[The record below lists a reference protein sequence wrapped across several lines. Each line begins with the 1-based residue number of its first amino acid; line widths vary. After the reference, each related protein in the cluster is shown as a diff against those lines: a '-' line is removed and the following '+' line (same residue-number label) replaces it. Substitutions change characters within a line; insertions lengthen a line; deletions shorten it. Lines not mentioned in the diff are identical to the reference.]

1 MYLSSRSKNA
11 AFKQVLGAVAILNDK
26 NGTTT
31 EDIFFVLDSL
41 HDKKVQRRAVQ
52 SALRIG
58 LKKGLLTCLDN
69 RYKVRRKKKQV
80 ERRKASQVHK
90 FVNKR
95 LKHSKI
101 TKSRVLQSCA
111 RLRRHKR
118 QNQLDGNG
126 IPVRNFEKAC
136 YNNGTDSDIS
146 SADTHISQAGSEPEP
161 MREKTKRSTEEKC
174 PEMNNTANF
183 IKSLPSESF
192 KQNSIKPSGNGR
204 AECGR
209 KNYRRVKA
217 ANEHK
222 KGVNRAGT
230 SAGVNT
236 VSKKLPVDLER
247 CKAQAKQP
255 RYNLRPR
262 TRFRPQELPSYLKQE
277 SRRRVK
283 QEMDK
288 KGSGSDNDGDN
299 NLLS

>member
-11 AFKQVLGAVAILNDK
+11 AFKQVLGAVAILNEK

-69 RYKVRRKKKQV
+69 RYKVQRKKKRV

-90 FVNKR
+90 LVNKR
-95 LKHSKI
+95 FNHSKI
-101 TKSRVLQSCA
+101 TKSRMPQSCV
-111 RLRRHKR
+111 RLRRRKR
-118 QNQLDGNG
+118 QNKLIGNG
-126 IPVRNFEKAC
+126 IPVRNFEWAC
-136 YNNGTDSDIS
+136 SNNGTDSER
-146 SADTHISQAGSEPEP
+146 SAAGTHISQAGSEPEHI
-161 MREKTKRSTEEKC
+161 REQTKRSTKEKC
-174 PEMNNTANF
+174 TDMNNTANF
-183 IKSLPSESF
+183 KKSLSSEIF
-192 KQNSIKPSGNGR
+192 KQNSIKPSENGKE
-204 AECGR
+204 ECGR
-209 KNYRRVKA
+209 KNYKRGKA

-222 KGVNRAGT
+222 EVDNRAGT
-230 SAGVNT
+230 SAGVNK

-262 TRFRPQELPSYLKQE
+262 TRFRPQELPSYLKKE

-288 KGSGSDNDGDN
+288 KGSGSDNEGDN
-299 NLLS
+299 NMFS

>member
-31 EDIFFVLDSL
+31 DDIFFVLDSL

-101 TKSRVLQSCA
+101 TKSRVPQSCA

-161 MREKTKRSTEEKC
+161 MREKTKRSTKEKC

-204 AECGR
+204 AECSR

-236 VSKKLPVDLER
+236 KKLPVDLER
-247 CKAQAKQP
+247 CKAQAKQL

-262 TRFRPQELPSYLKQE
+262 TRFRPQELPSYLKKE

>member
-101 TKSRVLQSCA
+101 TKSRVPQSCA

-161 MREKTKRSTEEKC
+161 MREKTKRSTKEKC

-183 IKSLPSESF
+183 IKSLPSETF

-222 KGVNRAGT
+222 KGVDR
-230 SAGVNT
+230 AGVNT
-236 VSKKLPVDLER
+236 ESKKLPVDLER

-262 TRFRPQELPSYLKQE
+262 TRFRPQELPSYLKKE